1 MKTLIPLILLTL
13 SLLNPALSAADDLSA
28 VRSEG
33 VASKSDDISAVK
45 RKALDQALKNAV
57 LSAADGIIKSDSVEI
72 NPQAAKTAVSSSPR
86 AFVLNYRILAEGW
99 INHMEEIPP
108 VADLPEAAGQTPGAV
123 ELFHIW
129 IEASV
134 DTVQLKNEILRLTGG
149 GPATSTVKLNILD
162 LTDYGAFKTLMAS
175 LKRIGVI
182 KDLSYNSFSR
192 GRIEVTAT
200 VTGPSGGLSEKVA
213 REAGDGFM
221 VIAGGPDMLIIKPA
235 KRTAPQ

>member
-1 MKTLIPLILLTL
+1 MKTLISVTILLL
-13 SLLNPALSAADDLSA
+13 SLLTPALSGAENLT

-33 VASKSDDISAVK
+33 IASKSGDFSEVK
-45 RKALDQALKNAV
+45 KNALDQALKNAV
-57 LSAADGIIKSDSVEI
+57 NSAAESIIKRDSMDI
-72 NPQAAKTAVSSSPR
+72 NPSTAKSAVSSSPR
-86 AFVLNYRILAEGW
+86 AFVLNYKILSEGW
-99 INHMEEIPP
+99 INHMEDIPP
-108 VADLPEAAGQTPGAV
+108 VPVDLPEAAGQTPGAI

-134 DTVQLKNEILRLTGG
+134 DTAQLKNEILRLAGG
-149 GPATSTVKLNILD
+149 ESVTSNVKLNILD
-162 LTDYGAFKTLMAS
+162 ITDYGAFKALMAS

-200 VTGPSGGLSEKVA
+200 VAGGGEGLSEKVA

-221 VIAGGPDMLIIKPA
+221 VIAGGPNMLIIKPA
-235 KRTAPQ
+235 KRTTLQ